1 MAGGGNNQ
9 TDGEKNMGMFDG
21 LLGGVMGAA
30 MVGVVNHVLEQNG
43 GVQGVVNQ
51 FEKQGLGATV
61 RSWVGTGPNQ
71 PITAD
76 EIHKVLGSDAV
87 AQLAA
92 KVGLSVP
99 ELTAKLSQLLPA
111 AVDHLTPGGVI
122 PKA

>member
-1 MAGGGNNQ
+1 
-9 TDGEKNMGMFDG
+9 MGMFDG
-21 LLGGVMGAA
+21 LLGGVVGAA

-51 FEKQGLGATV
+51 FEKQGFGSTV

-76 EIHKVLGSDAV
+76 QIQQVLGSTAV
-87 AQLAA
+87 QELAA
-92 KVGLSVP
+92 KAGLSVP
-99 ELTAKLSQLLPA
+99 ELTAKLSQILPA
-111 AVDHLTPGGVI
+111 ALDKLTPGGVV

>member
-1 MAGGGNNQ
+1 
-9 TDGEKNMGMFDG
+9 MFDG
-21 LLGGVMGAA
+21 LLGGVVGAA

-51 FEKQGLGATV
+51 FEKQGFGSTV

-76 EIHKVLGSDAV
+76 QIQQVLGSTAV
-87 AQLAA
+87 QELAA
-92 KVGLSVP
+92 KAGLSVP
-99 ELTAKLSQLLPA
+99 ELTAKLSQILPA
-111 AVDHLTPGGVI
+111 ALDKLTPGGVV